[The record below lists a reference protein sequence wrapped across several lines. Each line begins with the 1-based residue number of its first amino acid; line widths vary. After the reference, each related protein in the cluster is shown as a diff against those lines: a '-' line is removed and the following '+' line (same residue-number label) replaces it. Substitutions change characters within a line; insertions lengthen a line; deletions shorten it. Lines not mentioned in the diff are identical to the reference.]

1 MAERNIIKG
10 FLLSDCDEED
20 AENSAAEQIEDF
32 ARGILEESE
41 ITKKARLNSY
51 VSKYQG
57 MLHIESQS
65 NVVKRLFSHAK
76 LIMTPQRRCM
86 NPYRLESLLLLG
98 CNYFLWDATTLQEA
112 LRADPD
118 VEDENAEDDDTVV
131 S

>member
-1 MAERNIIKG
+1 
-10 FLLSDCDEED
+10 
-20 AENSAAEQIEDF
+20 
-32 ARGILEESE
+32 
-41 ITKKARLNSY
+41 
-51 VSKYQG
+51 

-65 NVVKRLFSHAK
+65 NVVERLFSHAK

-86 NPYRLESLLLLG
+86 NPYRLESLLFLG

-112 LRADPD
+112 PRADPD